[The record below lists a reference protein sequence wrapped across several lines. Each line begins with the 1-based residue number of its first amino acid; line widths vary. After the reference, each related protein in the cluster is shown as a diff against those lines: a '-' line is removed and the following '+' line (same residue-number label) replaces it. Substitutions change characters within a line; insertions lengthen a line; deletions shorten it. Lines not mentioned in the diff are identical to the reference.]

1 MSRVTTRKRTA
12 PGADTVQIQQL
23 QTSPQMSSNQF
34 PQWPT
39 QNLSQQAAGY
49 SPKPPNHGQPTYNGG
64 TSSSQG
70 ASGPSLQNQLSRRPF
85 GNQLSPPKGGN
96 TQSSGSW
103 ANSSL
108 NSSNNPLNYDMAAG
122 DELDRKAEV
131 AKREMQANR
140 KQIPPFVQKLSR

>member
-23 QTSPQMSSNQF
+23 QTSPQMSSNEF
-34 PQWPT
+34 PQWPA
-39 QNLSQQAAGY
+39 QNTSQQTAGY
-49 SPKPPNHGQPTYNGG
+49 NPKPSNYGQSSYNSGS
-64 TSSSQG
+64 SSSQS

-85 GNQLSPPKGGN
+85 GNQLSPQQGAN
-96 TQSSGSW
+96 AQTSGSW
-103 ANSSL
+103 PKSSH
-108 NSSNNPLNYDMAAG
+108 NSSNNPLNYNTAAG
-122 DELDRKAEV
+122 DELDRKAEI